1 VLSEDL
7 VEFGL
12 LICLV
17 MKGPLVITRAIPEL
31 DQVGGVLIEEG
42 PKAF

>member
-17 MKGPLVITRAIPEL
+17 MKGPLVITGAIPEL
-31 DQVGGVLIEEG
+31 DQVGGVLIEKR
-42 PKAF
+42 PKVF